1 MMDAPPIPSSA
12 AERPRRAHVACHF
25 DGSEAG
31 RRSLAEARRHVAP
44 GGRLS
49 VLYVETGPLLP
60 IVSFDGAAWIPDDG
74 DLRARLR
81 DWLQE
86 ELRGVPGA
94 VPVVLEGHPGH
105 EICAWALE
113 ADPDL
118 IVAARQGLVS
128 RVLRGNVV
136 RTLLRRAPC
145 SVLVLQ
151 PQPAGRRPAPRLAPA
166 S

>member
-1 MMDAPPIPSSA
+1 MDAPPIPPST

-31 RRSLAEARRHVAP
+31 RRALAEARRHLAP

-49 VLYVETGPLLP
+49 VVYVETGPLLP
-60 IVSFDGAAWIPDDG
+60 IVSFDGAAWIPDYD
-74 DLRARLR
+74 DLRERLLE
-81 DWLQE
+81 WLRE

-105 EICAWALE
+105 ELCAWALE

-118 IVAARQGLVS
+118 IVAARQSLVS
-128 RVLRGNVV
+128 RVLRGSAV
-136 RTLLRRAPC
+136 RTLLRHAPC
-145 SVLVLQ
+145 PVLVVK
-151 PQPAGRRPAPRLAPA
+151 PQPARREPAPRLAPA